1 MLARHLWALAAGLGI
16 GLAAILLSRW
26 LDRPW
31 LGWSVLLGLLAL
43 AYLGA
48 RMRQRR

>member
-1 MLARHLWALAAGLGI
+1 MLTRQLWALAAGLAI
-16 GLAAILLSRW
+16 GLAAILVSRW

-31 LGWSVLLGLLAL
+31 LGWSLLLGLLVV